1 VEGLLQIGE
10 QDSCSEG
17 GEEMSAQ
24 ADVTII
30 MIPIDEDL
38 YGRLLVVANRMGL
51 SVPDVATLALS
62 TYLEEG

>member
-1 VEGLLQIGE
+1 MEGLLQIRVEAFG
-10 QDSCSEG
+10 SEG

-30 MIPIDEDL
+30 MIPIDEEL

>member
-1 VEGLLQIGE
+1 
-10 QDSCSEG
+10 
-17 GEEMSAQ
+17 MSTVP
-24 ADVTII
+24 DVTII

-38 YGRLLVVANRMGL
+38 YQRLLVVANRMGV

>member
-1 VEGLLQIGE
+1 MEGLLQIGVE
-10 QDSCSEG
+10 DFGSEG